1 MAKRIKSNTKFSNV
15 DILDF
20 MKKVVEKHTRYYQ
33 SDFEIDKETLR
44 RAAVRQEHQEKTFI
58 WLCRTHG
65 TWCLLERNVFLKD
78 TSEYI
83 TFNYYAEQSTES
95 VLAFVIEITSDTQ
108 DSITGNVYT
117 LDYAEHCNHVRSV
130 SLCPETVLMQYEHGF
145 RIRKADEK
153 IDGCPDTEYGK
164 LVSIQY
170 KPHSE
175 EALTALLQRER
186 KEGVYYREECANA
199 YIARVS

>member
-1 MAKRIKSNTKFSNV
+1 MAERIKSKTKFSNV

-33 SDFEIDKETLR
+33 SDFEIDKEILW
-44 RAAVRQEHQEKTFI
+44 RAAVRQEQQDKTFI

-65 TWCLLERNVFLKD
+65 TWCLLEKNVFLKD
-78 TSEYI
+78 TKEHI
-83 TFNYYAEQSTES
+83 TFNYYAEQTTES
-95 VLAFVIEITSDTQ
+95 VLAFVIEITSNTQ
-108 DSITGNVYT
+108 DSIMGNVYT
-117 LDYAEHCNHVRSV
+117 LDYTAHCNHVRSV
-130 SLCPETVLMQYEHGF
+130 SLCPEMVLMQYEHGS
-145 RIRKADEK
+145 RVRKADER
-153 IDGCPDTEYGK
+153 IDGYPDTEYGK

-186 KEGVYYREECANA
+186 KEGVCYREGCANA

>member
-1 MAKRIKSNTKFSNV
+1 MARKIKSRVKFSNV
-15 DILDF
+15 DILEF
-20 MKKVVEKHTRYYQ
+20 MERVVEKHTQFYK
-33 SDFEIDKETLR
+33 SDFQIDKETLR
-44 RAAVRQEHQEKTFI
+44 RVADRQEQQEKTFI

-130 SLCPETVLMQYEHGF
+130 SL
-145 RIRKADEK
+145 
-153 IDGCPDTEYGK
+153 
-164 LVSIQY
+164 
-170 KPHSE
+170 
-175 EALTALLQRER
+175 
-186 KEGVYYREECANA
+186 
-199 YIARVS
+199 

>member
-1 MAKRIKSNTKFSNV
+1 M
-15 DILDF
+15 
-20 MKKVVEKHTRYYQ
+20 
-33 SDFEIDKETLR
+33 
-44 RAAVRQEHQEKTFI
+44 
-58 WLCRTHG
+58 
-65 TWCLLERNVFLKD
+65 FLKD

-130 SLCPETVLMQYEHGF
+130 SLYPETVLMQYEHGF

-186 KEGVYYREECANA
+186 KEGGVL
-199 YIARVS
+199 S

>member
-1 MAKRIKSNTKFSNV
+1 M
-15 DILDF
+15 
-20 MKKVVEKHTRYYQ
+20 
-33 SDFEIDKETLR
+33 
-44 RAAVRQEHQEKTFI
+44 
-58 WLCRTHG
+58 
-65 TWCLLERNVFLKD
+65 FLKD
-78 TSEYI
+78 TSEHI

-117 LDYAEHCNHVRSV
+117 LDYAAHCNHVRSV
-130 SLCPETVLMQYEHGF
+130 SLYPETVLMQYEHGS
-145 RIRKADEK
+145 RIRKAEDR
-153 IDGCPDTEYGK
+153 IDGYPDTEYGK
-164 LVSIQY
+164 LVSIHY

-175 EALTALLQRER
+175 DALTALLLRER